1 MTTLDQE
8 RSLNPL
14 PPKIVGAAR
23 IVPIG
28 LIQRLG
34 GQRRETPNIFS
45 RDTAEV
51 ERRAVRAVLSAERK
65 LGHRAR
71 DMNDEQRNHPG
82 YDIETFAPSEADSSD
97 ALHFIEVKGRISGS
111 TTVTVSRNEILTGL
125 NSPDQF
131 ILALVD
137 VSFDGSQHDKVRYLR
152 RPFEGIG
159 DTHFAETSRTISWP
173 KLWNLAVEP
182 SAAYERNA

>member
-1 MTTLDQE
+1 M
-8 RSLNPL
+8 
-14 PPKIVGAAR
+14 G
-23 IVPIG
+23 
-28 LIQRLG
+28 
-34 GQRRETPNIFS
+34 
-45 RDTAEV
+45 
-51 ERRAVRAVLSAERK
+51 AVLSAERK

-152 RPFEGIG
+152 RPIRRNRRYPLRRDEPDLLLGQIV
-159 DTHFAETSRTISWP
+159 ESRSG
-173 KLWNLAVEP
+173 AVCCV
-182 SAAYERNA
+182 